1 MDNSAQRR
9 GMDSPSC
16 TSLFS
21 CGFFVAVAAMV
32 AAAAVSLL
40 PGLGAAQT
48 VLHAS
53 GRVALVVIVMSLAF
67 SGALLSTLLNVPNTT
82 RVTLVVLF
90 ATALLCSGFV
100 ALVGWFA
107 VSGASSCSV

>member
-40 PGLGAAQT
+40 PGLGAPQT
-48 VLHAS
+48 VLPAR
-53 GRVALVVIVMSLAF
+53 GRVALVVMVISLAF
-67 SGALLSTLLNVPNTT
+67 SGVLLSRLLNLPETT

-90 ATALLCSGFV
+90 AAALLCSGFV

-107 VSGASSCSV
+107 VSGASSCV